1 MSIVKIENLVKK
13 YGDITAVSGISLEI
27 EKGEIF
33 GLLGPNGAGKSTTI
47 SMLSGLLKPT
57 EGKIL
62 INDKD
67 VIKHPMEAKKVLGL
81 VPQDIALY
89 PTLTALENLNFWG
102 RMYGLSGKLLKER
115 TSEVLTIAGLEER
128 KNEKIQGYS
137 GGMKRRIN
145 IAAAL
150 LHRPEILI
158 MDEPTVGI
166 DPQSRNHILESV
178 KKLNATGMTVIYTSH
193 YMEEIEYLCR
203 RIGIVDHGK
212 LMALG
217 DKDEL
222 KMSLGKDEELEL
234 ELSMVTPTVE
244 EKIKAVT
251 GVKKISVED
260 RKIIVISD
268 GNNELVQNIISSI
281 SKLNIKI
288 ISINIKEVNLESIF
302 LNLTGRALRD

>member
-13 YGDITAVSGISLEI
+13 YGDITAVSGISFEI

-57 EGKIL
+57 EGKIF
-62 INDKD
+62 INNKD

-102 RMYGLSGKLLKER
+102 KMYGLSGKLLKER
-115 TSEVLTIAGLEER
+115 ISEVLEIAGLEER

-178 KKLNATGMTVIYTSH
+178 KKLNETGMTVIYTSH
-193 YMEEIEYLCR
+193 YMEEIEYLCK
-203 RIGIVDHGK
+203 RIGIIDHGK

-222 KMSLGKDEELEL
+222 KLSLGTDEELEL

-251 GVKKISVED
+251 GVKRIAVED
-260 RKIIVISD
+260 RKIMVISD

-288 ISINIKEVNLESIF
+288 IAINIKEVNLESIF